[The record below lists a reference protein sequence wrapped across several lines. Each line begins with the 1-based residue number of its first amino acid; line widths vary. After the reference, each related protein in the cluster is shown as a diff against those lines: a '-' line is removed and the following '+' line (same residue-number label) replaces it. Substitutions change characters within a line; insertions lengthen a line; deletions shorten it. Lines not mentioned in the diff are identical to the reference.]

1 MYRFRISF
9 CLRMMVLA
17 GVLVFGTPAGVL
29 AEEAD
34 HSMEGQISKPQSSGE
49 SDTEGLWM
57 IPQIIL
63 MDIIRSWGVP
73 QWMRRIW

>member
-34 HSMEGQISKPQSSGE
+34 HSMEGQISKLSHLERVIQRV
-49 SDTEGLWM
+49 LWM

>member
-1 MYRFRISF
+1 M
-9 CLRMMVLA
+9 LA

-49 SDTEGLWM
+49 SDTEGLPTTRLLPITTAFLPVQS
-57 IPQIIL
+57 IP
-63 MDIIRSWGVP
+63 
-73 QWMRRIW
+73 

>member
-1 MYRFRISF
+1 MYRFRNSF

-49 SDTEGLWM
+49 SDTEGFVDD
-57 IPQIIL
+57 